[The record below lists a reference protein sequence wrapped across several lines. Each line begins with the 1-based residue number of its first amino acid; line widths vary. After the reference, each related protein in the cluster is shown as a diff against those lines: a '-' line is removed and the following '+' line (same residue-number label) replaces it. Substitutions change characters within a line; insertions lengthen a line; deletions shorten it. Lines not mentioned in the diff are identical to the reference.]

1 MKIKEDNRLMAVE
14 GRGRYSVCYH
24 SAARLLSFIFF
35 YLLLTPSIFAQVGDY
50 RTDFAVGFNGGV
62 AMSNVAFVPK
72 VPQTML
78 NGPTLGLTA
87 RYTCEKYFSSICAVV
102 AEMNYTQMGWKEKIL
117 DLDDL
122 PVPLH
127 TDGSQTLNYAR
138 KINYLQVPLLAR
150 LGWGR
155 ERNGFQFFIQLGP
168 QVGFCL
174 SEKTESNFDVRDP
187 AFNPKIKNGEFGP
200 EYKYGDKRASHVVA
214 QDSLA
219 LENKVDYGIAAGAGL
234 EFSNR
239 HVGHF
244 IVEGRY
250 YYGLGN
256 LFGNTKRDYF
266 GRSNFGTIIVKFTY
280 LFDII
285 RTKNSIIK

>member
-1 MKIKEDNRLMAVE
+1 MRNVDCFYRLMVPFRLGKRSARTWACVVIII
-14 GRGRYSVCYH
+14 SHFSFLIPH
-24 SAARLLSFIFF
+24 SS
-35 YLLLTPSIFAQVGDY
+35 AQVGEFRKDL
-50 RTDFAVGFNGGV
+50 AVGINGGV
-62 AMSNVAFVPK
+62 AMSSVAFVPK
-72 VPQTML
+72 VPQSML
-78 NGPTLGLTA
+78 NGPTFGLTA

-102 AEMNYTQMGWKEKIL
+102 AELNYTQMGWKENIL
-117 DLDDL
+117 DMNDQ

-127 TDGSQTLNYAR
+127 TDESQTLNYVR
-138 KINYLQVPLLAR
+138 KVNYIQVPLLAR

-155 ERNGFQFFIQLGP
+155 ERSGFQFFIQLGP
-168 QVGFCL
+168 QLGFYL
-174 SEKTESNFDVRDP
+174 SDKSESNFDVRDP
-187 AFNPKIKNGEFGP
+187 AFNPKIENGKYGP
-200 EYKYGDKRASHVVA
+200 DYKYGDKRVSQVVA
-214 QDSLA
+214 QDSLTV
-219 LENKVDYGIAAGAGL
+219 ENKIDYGIDLGAGL

-285 RTKNSIIK
+285 RTKNSKIK